1 MRVLPPR
8 RPSTRTRVAQ
18 ALLFGALLWARGAAA
33 KGEPD
38 ADKQLLHAVEEAR
51 DKASGE
57 DFAGAL
63 AVLEQAYARIPS
75 PALLWPMA
83 ELHLR
88 LSHPVE
94 GLETLD
100 RYVAAVPANLM
111 PQGQQL
117 PDVER
122 MRGELNKLSAR
133 LSVSAAEDGTLVVV
147 DGKPVCKTPLAEP
160 IVLNPG
166 KHRVEGQVSRSMTK
180 DVSLSP
186 GQSMQLNLPMTP
198 TGQVTI
204 AAAPRSRTIVAPIVL
219 GTTGVFGIIA
229 GAVLLGLNGRS
240 SCTDVPA
247 CMDVVDTRTAGAG
260 ALGAGIGMTV
270 VSAVWL
276 GIELS
281 HRTPRQR

>member
-1 MRVLPPR
+1 MRVLLAPR
-8 RPSTRTRVAQ
+8 PRTRTRVAQ
-18 ALLFGALLWARGAAA
+18 ALLLGALLWARGAAG

-51 DKASGE
+51 DKASSE

-122 MRGELNKLSAR
+122 MRGELSKLRAQ
-133 LSVSAAEDGTLVVV
+133 LTVSAAEDGTLVLV

-166 KHRVEGQVSRSMTK
+166 KHRVEGQVSRSMAK

-186 GQSMQLNLPMTP
+186 GQSLQLNLPMTP
-198 TGQVTI
+198 TGQ
-204 AAAPRSRTIVAPIVL
+204 AAPAPAPRARSLVAPVVL
-219 GTTGVFGIIA
+219 GTTGVFGVVA

-240 SCTDVPA
+240 GCTDVPS
-247 CMDVVDTRTAGAG
+247 CMDVVDMRTAGAG
-260 ALGAGIGMTV
+260 ALGAGIGVTV

-276 GIELS
+276 GVELA
-281 HRTPRQR
+281 HRAPRRR